1 MEQMQK
7 KFLSE
12 IKDLDPTKGVV
23 EAYANAYNNEDSD
36 GDISAYGSFVKTV
49 SENIRKLRVYKN
61 HDRKLMIG
69 VPIEIDAYDTYGLKT
84 ITQFNMNTE
93 LGRDM
98 FYDVKLTTDNN
109 QDADLSIGYSVV
121 QRDTKNSKIIK
132 EYNLKEYSF
141 LTSWGA
147 NSLAFATGI
156 KSVNNSKEFIELLTK
171 MYNIPYSDARLMQ
184 VEDILKS
191 LTLEPF
197 KDTLI
202 VEPIEQINII
212 KSFTQSL
219 NIK

>member
-69 VPIEIDAYDTYGLKT
+69 VPKEIDAYDTYGLKT
-84 ITQFNMNTE
+84 VTQFNMNTE
-93 LGRDM
+93 LGKDM

-141 LTSWGA
+141 LTSWGS

-171 MYNIPYSDARLMQ
+171 MYNIPYSDARLIQ

-191 LTLEPF
+191 LTLEPLD
-197 KDTLI
+197 DTHK